1 MGKHQC
7 NNRHTNTSMLQINS
21 KTTKKWKEQLTD
33 QDCQAMGDA
42 HLPSPMCKT
51 IGANEDW
58 TARRIHI
65 YVE

>member
-1 MGKHQC
+1 
-7 NNRHTNTSMLQINS
+7 MLQINS